1 MSVLRSVTLSPPRMR
16 AGSTLVELL
25 AALPIM
31 GIVGTL
37 AILLLLVAQRQA
49 RRADESGGAV
59 RELRHASVI
68 LGAELRPLR
77 PADLVAWS
85 DTSLEFQSLI
95 ATGIA
100 CDVRNVNAAINM
112 LPAGEADPL
121 DTRTTMPV
129 QDGDQVRAMLA
140 SAGVEAAPQ
149 PWETVTSSITSTTA
163 CAGSVLRS
171 SPGPGLQL
179 ALDAAPP
186 AQFAEGTPVRVTR
199 RTRYQL
205 YRASD
210 GSWYLGRASRGRTA
224 WEGVQP
230 VAGPFT
236 SAAARGARFIVR
248 DSAGNALS
256 AGPSPLAASVH
267 VELRAARRGAFTAA
281 DSSFVAVALR
291 VRDE

>member
-1 MSVLRSVTLSPPRMR
+1 MNIQRDATLSPPRMR

-37 AILLLLVAQRQA
+37 ALLMLLAAQRQA
-49 RRADESGGAV
+49 RRADASGGAA

-77 PADLVAWS
+77 PVDLIAWN

-95 ATGIA
+95 ATGTA
-100 CDVRNVNAAINM
+100 CDVRSVNAAINL
-112 LPAGEADPL
+112 LPAGEIDPL
-121 DTRTTMPV
+121 DTRTTMRV

-140 SAGVEAAPQ
+140 SAGVASAPQ
-149 PWETVTSSITSTTA
+149 PWETVTSSIASGTA
-163 CAGSVLRS
+163 CAGSVLRF
-171 SPGPGLQL
+171 SPGPALQL
-179 ALDAAPP
+179 TLDAPPP
-186 AQFAEGTPVRVTR
+186 AQFAEGTSVRVTR

-205 YRASD
+205 YRAGD
-210 GSWYLGRASRGRTA
+210 GSWYLGRASRSRTV

-230 VAGPFT
+230 VAGPFM
-236 SAAARGARFIVR
+236 SAAARGVRFIVR
-248 DSAGNALS
+248 DSAGNALA
-256 AGPSPLAASVH
+256 AGPTARARSVH
-267 VELRAARRGAFTAA
+267 VELRVARRGAPSAA